1 MAYQNTQEIIWIE
14 RVLKTVLVGIFIW
27 SIWAISQ
34 YAPSY
39 YQEQKQIEVKL
50 AETYGISQD
59 VVSTVQCYHGYL
71 HYPNSEMFS
80 GLLAV
85 SPSIQCDS
93 ATLKQQKENRYSL
106 EYFASIF
113 ISVVSVLLLFAFQ
126 VKSEDSRQSVNKSER
141 INQ

>member
-1 MAYQNTQEIIWIE
+1 MAYQNKQEIIWLE
-14 RVLKTVLVGIFIW
+14 RLSKTILVGILIW
-27 SIWAISQ
+27 SIWAVSQ
-34 YAPSY
+34 YAPSF
-39 YQEQKQIEVKL
+39 YQEQKLTEAKL
-50 AETYGISQD
+50 ADTYGISLN
-59 VVSTVQCYHGYL
+59 VVESIQCYRGYL

-80 GLLAV
+80 GLLAI

-113 ISVVSVLLLFAFQ
+113 ISAVSVLLLFAFQ
-126 VKSEDSRQSVNKSER
+126 VKSEGSRQPVNKSEH

>member
-1 MAYQNTQEIIWIE
+1 MAYQNPQEIIWIE
-14 RVLKTVLVGIFIW
+14 RVLKTVLVGILIW

-39 YQEQKQIEVKL
+39 YQEQKLTEVKL
-50 AETYGISQD
+50 TETYGISID
-59 VVSTVQCYHGYL
+59 VADSIQCYKGYL

-93 ATLKQQKENRYSL
+93 ATLKQQKENRYSF
-106 EYFASIF
+106 EYFGSIF
-113 ISVVSVLLLFAFQ
+113 ISLISVLFLFVFK
-126 VKSEDSRQSVNKSER
+126 V
-141 INQ
+141 